1 MNIQVLFPLG
11 LTYLIS
17 FQSKGFSRV
26 FSNITMWKYQF
37 FSAQPSLWCNSHIHT
52 CLPRNNT
59 VLTIKASI
67 GKMMSLLFHTLSR
80 FVIAFFPW
88 NQSVSFN
95 FRAAVTVCSDFG
107 TQENKTCNACTFLPW
122 VCHEVMWPDAMI
134 LTFFLILS
142 FKLAFSLSS
151 FTLIKRLFSSF
162 SLSAFIIFFNFILFL
177 NFTILY

>member
-26 FSNITMWKYQF
+26 FSSITMWKYQF

-67 GKMMSLLFHTLSR
+67 GKVMSLLFHTLSR

-107 TQENKTCNACTFLPW
+107 TQENKTCSAYTFPPC

-162 SLSAFIIFFNFILFL
+162 SLSAFIIFFLILFY
-177 NFTILY
+177 F